1 VTVELRQERF
11 GGVLVLTPSGRL
23 DNESAV
29 DFELA
34 AQELLAAG
42 ERHLVVDLSHLN
54 YISNAGLR
62 VLANTG
68 KALDSPATSL
78 RLAGLSPALRQVF
91 DAAGFSAMFDI
102 HADRATAL
110 ARHPAGSVGS
120 ELGALAAHL
129 LGCERDTAAA
139 VPEPDRRVARL
150 AELAL
155 ELLSTARQPR
165 AARALAEGTRLVPR
179 VQVAVPEGQPPPA
192 RGWLGR
198 MFGRTKQAP
207 K

>member
-1 VTVELRQERF
+1 MTVELRQERL

-42 ERHLVVDLSHLN
+42 ERHLVVDLSRLN

-102 HADRATAL
+102 HADRAAAL

-120 ELGALAAHL
+120 ELGALAARL
-129 LGCERDTAAA
+129 LGCERDAAA
-139 VPEPDRRVARL
+139 AAPEPDKRVARL

-179 VQVAVPEGQPPPA
+179 VQVEAKGEAAPPA
-192 RGWLGR
+192 RSWLGR
-198 MFGRTKQAP
+198 LLGRTK
-207 K
+207 